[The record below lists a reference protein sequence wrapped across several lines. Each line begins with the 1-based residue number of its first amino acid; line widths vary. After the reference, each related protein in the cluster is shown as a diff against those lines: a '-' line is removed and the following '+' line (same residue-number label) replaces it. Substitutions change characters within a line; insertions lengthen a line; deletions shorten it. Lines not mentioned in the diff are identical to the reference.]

1 MTVMRRD
8 IPRAPMPRMLAIV
21 ILFFGLF
28 GCASVAAGDGH
39 PSDPFERYNRAVFAF
54 NQGFDRTVLEPA
66 ATGYRRLPDPVQTGI
81 GNFFG
86 NMADVRNAVNNL
98 LQGKFENAAT
108 DTGRIVLNT
117 TVGVVGLIDVA
128 SAVGLPKHQ
137 EDFGQTLGVWGVP
150 AGPYLQIPF
159 LGPSTLRDAPA
170 LVVDWYT
177 HPAPYVLHDYSEVL
191 IGLAGLRIVQFRAS
205 ALGTEDLL
213 ETISDD
219 PYVAL
224 REFWLQRRE
233 FLVRDGAPADD
244 DLWFDELDAL
254 DQLEMLEQEE
264 AFP

>member
-1 MTVMRRD
+1 M
-8 IPRAPMPRMLAIV
+8 
-21 ILFFGLF
+21 
-28 GCASVAAGDGH
+28 DGH
-39 PSDPFERYNRAVFAF
+39 TSDPFERYNRAVFAF
-54 NQGFDRTVLEPA
+54 NQGFDRTVLTPA
-66 ATGYRRLPDPVQTGI
+66 AQGYRRLPDPVQTGI

-86 NMADVRNAVNNL
+86 NMGDVRNAVNNL
-98 LQGKFENAAT
+98 LQGKFQNAAT

-177 HPAPYVLHDYSEVL
+177 HPAPYILPDYSEVL

-205 ALGTEDLL
+205 ALGTEDLF
-213 ETISDD
+213 ETISAD

-233 FLVRDGAPADD
+233 FLVRDGVPADD
-244 DLWFDELDAL
+244 DLWLDELDAL
-254 DQLEMLEQEE
+254 DALEMLEQEE
-264 AFP
+264 ALS